1 MKSLKKKRLGTSI
14 LAAVLSLT
22 FMLAGCSGNS
32 GPSGNKENS
41 PPSGNDTVVTEPGQD
56 GDQEPVTLKFIS
68 WKDGTYDEL
77 YELFHQKYP
86 WITIEQIP
94 VNKQPIMEIIAS
106 LEAAGTPAD
115 VTEIDT
121 DLVAFEQGELIED
134 LTPYIEKSE
143 IFQNAKF
150 PEGFLDT
157 MTFNSKRLAIPMVD
171 VPMWIL
177 VNKDLLAKHG
187 VDMPS
192 NDWTYDDFRN
202 IAKQITDSN
211 AGEYGVTS
219 QPEIQMRMLSSKAI
233 ADGYAAN
240 HQYMNEDMTQSLL
253 STPEIMNEV
262 KWFQELVTKD
272 GSMQSNAAAEA
283 DGNVTKDF
291 INGKTGFAIGG
302 DWVLPTLKE
311 KAPFQWDV
319 LPFPKGK
326 VSQPGYS
333 IYGPLAMLAG
343 SKQKEAAFLW
353 LSFQFTPEAQKWKID
368 QGANASVNDSEITAY
383 YDEAPI
389 WEGKNIEAVKIA
401 QQNARIQSGL
411 TVVGWREYNYNNL
424 LNDIIFG
431 DRDINDIIPE
441 TEAWNKKT
449 IELRESLK

>member
-1 MKSLKKKRLGTSI
+1 
-14 LAAVLSLT
+14 
-22 FMLAGCSGNS
+22 
-32 GPSGNKENS
+32 
-41 PPSGNDTVVTEPGQD
+41 
-56 GDQEPVTLKFIS
+56 
-68 WKDGTYDEL
+68 
-77 YELFHQKYP
+77 
-86 WITIEQIP
+86 
-94 VNKQPIMEIIAS
+94 
-106 LEAAGTPAD
+106 
-115 VTEIDT
+115 
-121 DLVAFEQGELIED
+121 
-134 LTPYIEKSE
+134 
-143 IFQNAKF
+143 
-150 PEGFLDT
+150 
-157 MTFNSKRLAIPMVD
+157 
-171 VPMWIL
+171 
-177 VNKDLLAKHG
+177 
-187 VDMPS
+187 
-192 NDWTYDDFRN
+192 
-202 IAKQITDSN
+202 
-211 AGEYGVTS
+211 
-219 QPEIQMRMLSSKAI
+219 MRMLSSKAI

-383 YDEAPI
+383 Y
-389 WEGKNIEAVKIA
+389 
-401 QQNARIQSGL
+401 
-411 TVVGWREYNYNNL
+411 
-424 LNDIIFG
+424 
-431 DRDINDIIPE
+431 
-441 TEAWNKKT
+441 
-449 IELRESLK
+449 